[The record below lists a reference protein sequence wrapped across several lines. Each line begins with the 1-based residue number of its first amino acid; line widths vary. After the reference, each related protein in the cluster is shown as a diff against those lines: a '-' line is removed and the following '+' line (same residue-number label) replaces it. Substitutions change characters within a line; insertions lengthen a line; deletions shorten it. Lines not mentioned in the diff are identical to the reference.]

1 MNSTPGQSMT
11 CLCAQHRFLSLE
23 NQIPIRGC
31 LVFVRYTLLSGRD
44 RCDRCGTL
52 LCSTDRQCP
61 SARFCAVLPPSPT
74 IFFRG
79 ITATVPSRLFR
90 GITPTV
96 PSRLKSK
103 NLTIFLKTAKGR
115 DHLMRFFTKLRAG
128 SGCSSM
134 SMQLRCSGVGCVF
147 SVTVKTEMPHETS
160 RAPDVRS
167 CGQFT
172 GPPHVRCGI
181 PV

>member
-1 MNSTPGQSMT
+1 
-11 CLCAQHRFLSLE
+11 
-23 NQIPIRGC
+23 
-31 LVFVRYTLLSGRD
+31 
-44 RCDRCGTL
+44 
-52 LCSTDRQCP
+52 
-61 SARFCAVLPPSPT
+61 
-74 IFFRG
+74 
-79 ITATVPSRLFR
+79 
-90 GITPTV
+90 
-96 PSRLKSK
+96 
-103 NLTIFLKTAKGR
+103 LKTAKGR

-160 RAPDVRS
+160 RVPDVRS